1 MRSDR
6 HLNLRGIRF
15 SSSACTAGQ
24 RLPTQGMAS
33 KPHSLRIVCRVADCA
48 APKPLAS
55 KAGPQFFPWR
65 TLRMVRKIHASQSS
79 IVISPFARPDRL
91 SHTAA
96 RKKRLYDAKVW
107 VSRGASSHVSRGGTI
122 AARNGARLM
131 ARSTSA
137 CKCSLQAS
145 NSKTPNR
152 SGNCV
157 RKIEA
162 VCFTT
167 HAIIPALF
175 QALFARITITFGGS
189 MARMCAKSSTLTLRP
204 FATKTCG
211 RNGCTSGRSQMI
223 AMCVNAVLCWAWVAF
238 VEAVAVAATYGFSTT
253 IVPFFMGCQYA
264 TDVSSKFRRSK
275 VMPGGMPLHWKFH
288 SCHPICAFVANA
300 IPRRPGGRFW
310 GANFGAARRPLFTYT
325 LLVAGPKKVP
335 DCGPKKG
342 AEKWCTRLI
351 FSRNYLRRNCIMPSA

>member
-122 AARNGARLM
+122 AARTGARLILE
-131 ARSTSA
+131 ARPRASVV
-137 CKCSLQAS
+137 CKHLTA
-145 NSKTPNR
+145 KHRT
-152 SGNCV
+152 
-157 RKIEA
+157 EA
-162 VCFTT
+162 EI
-167 HAIIPALF
+167 A
-175 QALFARITITFGGS
+175 FAR
-189 MARMCAKSSTLTLRP
+189 LRP
-204 FATKTCG
+204 SA
-211 RNGCTSGRSQMI
+211 S
-223 AMCVNAVLCWAWVAF
+223 
-238 VEAVAVAATYGFSTT
+238 
-253 IVPFFMGCQYA
+253 PP
-264 TDVSSKFRRSK
+264 
-275 VMPGGMPLHWKFH
+275 MP
-288 SCHPICAFVANA
+288 
-300 IPRRPGGRFW
+300 
-310 GANFGAARRPLFTYT
+310 
-325 LLVAGPKKVP
+325 
-335 DCGPKKG
+335 
-342 AEKWCTRLI
+342 
-351 FSRNYLRRNCIMPSA
+351 